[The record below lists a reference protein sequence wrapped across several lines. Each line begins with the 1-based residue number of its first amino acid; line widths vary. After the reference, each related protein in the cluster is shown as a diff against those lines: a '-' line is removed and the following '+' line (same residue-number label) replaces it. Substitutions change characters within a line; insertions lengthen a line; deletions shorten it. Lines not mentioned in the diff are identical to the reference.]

1 MQDALLAIAAGG
13 ALFNSWQIAR
23 LSGRADAL
31 DRHPLV
37 MEDIPGF
44 ADADR
49 YPTEEDARRY
59 LREKL
64 ARVMPFVPFDLSD
77 MPEEVTDSFGN
88 RESSREAAVRY
99 VRAKLA
105 AARGCR
111 SSRSPRSRG
120 PLRCCRAPSRGARS
134 SWTRALLER

>member
-1 MQDALLAIAAGG
+1 MAVLPLQQQVEREIEERVKAW
-13 ALFNSWQIAR
+13 N
-23 LSGRADAL
+23 

-37 MEDIPGF
+37 MEDIPDF
-44 ADADR
+44 AAADR
-49 YPTEEDARRY
+49 YPTEEDAEEDARRY

-105 AARGCR
+105 AARAR
-111 SSRSPRSRG
+111 MPAEPIAEKPR
-120 PLRCCRAPSRGARS
+120 PV
-134 SWTRALLER
+134 ALLPCPVARRTVVVDASVA